1 MSISNGCY
9 DRRTI
14 VEVATR
20 DLRNKTADLLKRVEA
35 GESMVITV
43 RGKPVA
49 TLSPY
54 RNDAPKW
61 MPRDELIELLK
72 THSADPGLRDDLKRL
87 DETTDED
94 DLNRLWQ

>member
-1 MSISNGCY
+1 VPWCY

-20 DLRNKTADLLKRVEA
+20 ELRNKTADLLRRVEA

-49 TLSPY
+49 DLVPHQSDGP
-54 RNDAPKW
+54 RW
-61 MPRDELIELLK
+61 MPVDELVELLK
-72 THSADPGLRDDLKRL
+72 THSADPGLRDDLKRIAG
-87 DETTDED
+87 ETTDED
-94 DLNRLWQ
+94 SLNELW

>member
-1 MSISNGCY
+1 
-9 DRRTI
+9 
-14 VEVATR
+14 
-20 DLRNKTADLLKRVEA
+20 
-35 GESMVITV
+35 MVITV

-54 RNDAPKW
+54 RDDTPRW

-87 DETTDED
+87 AGETTDED
-94 DLNRLWQ
+94 GFDRLW